1 MNWHQWVKFDRLVVI
16 KGKYIP
22 NWAADVAVGGIGAFD
37 VDVSVKKYFGAVDLV
52 CSVWRAPTL

>member
-1 MNWHQWVKFDRLVVI
+1 MI

-37 VDVSVKKYFGAVDLV
+37 VDVYVKKYFGAVDLV
-52 CSVWRAPTL
+52 RSVWKAPTL

>member
-1 MNWHQWVKFDRLVVI
+1 MI

-52 CSVWRAPTL
+52 CSVWKAPTL